1 LTKYLFEI
9 GATKEEVDRVNQ
21 SLNKML
27 EAAEIKQEDMTD
39 TISLLR
45 KFEMK
50 FNDLC
55 EFRERETEGGTG
67 GRYAEIKEIEDDL
80 AKLRK
85 EAKQRKKMAD
95 EKDKQDMNR
104 LKMEEKAKKRD

>member
-1 LTKYLFEI
+1 
-9 GATKEEVDRVNQ
+9 
-21 SLNKML
+21 ML

-50 FNDLC
+50 FNDLS